1 MASCKDGND
10 FSDDYSP
17 ALSLSANGNILVTGI
32 TLSQTSL
39 SLSMGGN
46 QTISA
51 TVEPSNATDQR
62 VTWSS
67 SNTAVAMVSAAGL
80 VTAIAAGSCT
90 ITCTAQDGS
99 GVKATCSVTVT
110 SGSDSDTHAYV
121 DLGLPSGT
129 LWATC
134 NIGASKPEDYGDYFA
149 WGETTGY
156 NSGKTDFDVDTY
168 KYCNGSL
175 HSMTKYCTSSSYGT
189 VDNKTEL
196 ELADDAAYVNW
207 GSQWRMPSYEQLT
220 ELRTECTWTWT
231 TRNGVYGYEVKGTN
245 GNSIF
250 LPAAG
255 RREDTWLY
263 HPGSYGDYWSRTLE
277 TSDPSGACSLF
288 FSLYDLNVD
297 SDTRYFGQSV
307 RPVRASEN
315 ILVTGIT
322 LSQTSLS
329 LSMGGNQTISA
340 TVEPSN
346 ATDQRVTWSSSNT
359 AVAMVSAAGL
369 VTAIAAGS
377 CTITCTAQD
386 GSGVKAT
393 CSVTVDN
400 VDNSGSING
409 RAYVDL
415 GLPSGTLWATC
426 NLGASK
432 PGEYGDYFAWGETTG
447 YNSGKTDFSWSTYK
461 YCNGSSFSMTKY
473 CTDSSYGTYGTVDN
487 KTELEL
493 ADDAAYVNWGSQW
506 RMPSDEQ
513 QTELRT
519 ECTWTWTTR
528 NGVYG
533 YEVYGYEV
541 KGTNGN
547 SIFLPAAGERDDT
560 SLYNAGSYG
569 YYWSR
574 TLSTGG
580 FPNSAYNLSFY
591 SSSIIV
597 ISSNRFKGRSVR
609 PVRASE

>member
-1 MASCKDGND
+1 M
-10 FSDDYSP
+10 
-17 ALSLSANGNILVTGI
+17 
-32 TLSQTSL
+32 
-39 SLSMGGN
+39 
-46 QTISA
+46 
-51 TVEPSNATDQR
+51 
-62 VTWSS
+62 
-67 SNTAVAMVSAAGL
+67 
-80 VTAIAAGSCT
+80 
-90 ITCTAQDGS
+90 
-99 GVKATCSVTVT
+99 
-110 SGSDSDTHAYV
+110 
-121 DLGLPSGT
+121 
-129 LWATC
+129 
-134 NIGASKPEDYGDYFA
+134 
-149 WGETTGY
+149 
-156 NSGKTDFDVDTY
+156 
-168 KYCNGSL
+168 
-175 HSMTKYCTSSSYGT
+175 
-189 VDNKTEL
+189 
-196 ELADDAAYVNW
+196 
-207 GSQWRMPSYEQLT
+207 
-220 ELRTECTWTWT
+220 
-231 TRNGVYGYEVKGTN
+231 
-245 GNSIF
+245 
-250 LPAAG
+250 
-255 RREDTWLY
+255 
-263 HPGSYGDYWSRTLE
+263 
-277 TSDPSGACSLF
+277 
-288 FSLYDLNVD
+288 D